1 MIWAIII
8 GFVVGAIARFLMPGR
23 DPGGLIITI
32 LLGIGGSMFAN
43 WLGINMGIYGAGEF
57 AGLIG
62 SVVGAMLLLGI
73 YRLIVGRRA
82 RD

>member
-8 GFVVGAIARFLMPGR
+8 GFVIGAIAKFLMPGR
-23 DPGGLIITI
+23 DPGGIIVTI

-62 SVVGAMLLLGI
+62 SVIGAMLLLVI
-73 YRLIVGRRA
+73 YRLIVGKRT
-82 RD
+82 

>member
-8 GFVVGAIARFLMPGR
+8 GFVVGAIAKFLMPGR
-23 DPGGLIITI
+23 DPGGIIVTI

-62 SVVGAMLLLGI
+62 SVIGAMLLLVI
-73 YRLIVGRRA
+73 YRLLIGKRT
-82 RD
+82 